1 MVAGWRIEGD
11 KDFRALTDKAFG
23 RPQRPPMGKVRRSGR
38 IAKEIRIL
46 LLGMDVNGTVFSE
59 ETQTVTLS
67 RHGAGIISKHK
78 LALDGLLIM
87 RFLGGSTETAIRL
100 VGQLGQD
107 ARGFVYGVA
116 FVDEEDDFWELK
128 FPPPPTW
135 NIDVHGPMQCESCK
149 SCEIV
154 DQSEVEADVYALS
167 ESILRYCIYCG
178 TPTIWK
184 QAPEGAVISKMAAA
198 PELVAASSAPV
209 SATLANSSVART
221 QVQGRTQIGKQR
233 GPESRRAAQGARPRL
248 AGAELL
254 VSDELPALALP
265 PTASAVVAK
274 AANRRRDVRTRVNL
288 SACVRFEKEEEIV
301 ECANLSK
308 RGFGFRSRK
317 QYPVGAEIDVA
328 VPFYLGTPP
337 SFVRGSVRHITAL
350 PNNNYQYG
358 VMYVSA
364 AGHGAHGAQDA
375 AQKH

>member
-1 MVAGWRIEGD
+1 
-11 KDFRALTDKAFG
+11 
-23 RPQRPPMGKVRRSGR
+23 MGKVRRSGR

-46 LLGMDVNGTVFSE
+46 LLGMDINGTVFSE

-78 LALDGLLIM
+78 LATDGLLIM

-116 FVDEEDDFWELK
+116 FVDEEEDFWELK

-135 NIDVHGPMQCESCK
+135 GVDLDGPMQCESCK
-149 SCEIV
+149 QCEIV

-178 TPTIWK
+178 TPTLWRR
-184 QAPEGAVISKMAAA
+184 APDAVVTAN
-198 PELVAASSAPV
+198 LAPV
-209 SATLANSSVART
+209 SSGAA
-221 QVQGRTQIGKQR
+221 GRTPRQSLTGASMQR
-233 GPESRRAAQGARPRL
+233 GSGPNRIAQGARPRL

-254 VSDELPALALP
+254 VNEELPAPALP
-265 PTASAVVAK
+265 PAASAVVAK

-288 SACVRFEKEEEIV
+288 SACVRYEESEEIV

-317 QYPVGAEIDVA
+317 QYLVGSEILVA
-328 VPFYLGTPP
+328 VPFYPGTPP
-337 SFVRGSVRHITAL
+337 AFVTGSVRHVTAL
-350 PNNNYQYG
+350 PNHNYQYG
-358 VMYVSA
+358 VMYVGA
-364 AGHGAHGAQDA
+364 AARDAHEIERN
-375 AQKH
+375 H

>member
-1 MVAGWRIEGD
+1 
-11 KDFRALTDKAFG
+11 
-23 RPQRPPMGKVRRSGR
+23 MGKVRRRGR

-46 LLGMDVNGTVFSE
+46 LLGMDINGTVFSE

-78 LALDGLLIM
+78 LATDGLLIM

-116 FVDEEDDFWELK
+116 FVDHEEDFWELK

-135 NIDVHGPMQCESCK
+135 GVDLDGPMQCESCK
-149 SCEIV
+149 QCEIV

-178 TPTIWK
+178 TPTLWRR
-184 QAPEGAVISKMAAA
+184 APDAVVTPPMHGVHAATEVATANLMPVNAGAAA
-198 PELVAASSAPV
+198 ARMLTKPGVQRASEPK
-209 SATLANSSVART
+209 RM
-221 QVQGRTQIGKQR
+221 VQGG
-233 GPESRRAAQGARPRL
+233 RARL

-254 VSDELPALALP
+254 VSEKLPAPALP
-265 PTASAVVAK
+265 PAASAVVAK
-274 AANRRRDVRTRVNL
+274 AANRRRDVRTGVNL
-288 SACVRFEKEEEIV
+288 SACVRYEESEEIV

-308 RGFGFRSRK
+308 RGCGFRSRK
-317 QYPVGAEIDVA
+317 QYLVGREILVA
-328 VPFYLGTPP
+328 VPFYPGTPP
-337 SFVRGSVRHITAL
+337 AFVTGSVRHVMAL
-350 PNNNYQYG
+350 PNHNYQYG

-364 AGHGAHGAQDA
+364 APHAAHEIERN
-375 AQKH
+375 H

>member
-1 MVAGWRIEGD
+1 
-11 KDFRALTDKAFG
+11 
-23 RPQRPPMGKVRRSGR
+23 MGKVRRSGR

-46 LLGMDVNGTVFSE
+46 LLGMDCMGVVFSE

-78 LALDGLLIM
+78 LATDGLLIM

-100 VGQLGQD
+100 IGQLGQD

-116 FVDEEDDFWELK
+116 FVDEDEDFWELK

-135 NIDVHGPMQCESCK
+135 SVIVDGPMQCASCK
-149 SCEIV
+149 RCEIV

-178 TPTIWK
+178 TPTVWRK
-184 QAPEGAVISKMAAA
+184 ASKEVVTPALANVSTTAEVVTAGKGESSRAPV
-198 PELVAASSAPV
+198 VAARMQTSRAADSKR
-209 SATLANSSVART
+209 SATTGART
-221 QVQGRTQIGKQR
+221 
-233 GPESRRAAQGARPRL
+233 RL

-254 VSDELPALALP
+254 VSEPLTEPALP
-265 PTASAVVAK
+265 PVASAVVAK
-274 AANRRRDVRTRVNL
+274 AANRRRDVRTRVTF
-288 SACVRFEKEEEIV
+288 SACVRQGEAEEIV

-317 QYPVGAEIDVA
+317 RYAVGSEIEAA

-337 SFVRGSVRHITAL
+337 TFVTGSVRHVTAL
-350 PNNNYQYG
+350 PNRNYQYG
-358 VMYVSA
+358 VMYA
-364 AGHGAHGAQDA
+364 NGAGRDVHEAHDS
-375 AQKH
+375 HHSHEVEHDH

>member
-1 MVAGWRIEGD
+1 
-11 KDFRALTDKAFG
+11 
-23 RPQRPPMGKVRRSGR
+23 MGKVRRSGR
-38 IAKEIRIL
+38 IAKDIRIL
-46 LLGMDVNGTVFSE
+46 LLGMDCMGVVFSE

-67 RHGAGIISKHK
+67 RHGAGIISRHK
-78 LALDGLLIM
+78 LATDGLLIM

-116 FVDEEDDFWELK
+116 FVDEEEDFWELK

-135 NIDVHGPMQCESCK
+135 SVIVDGPMQCASCK
-149 SCEIV
+149 RCEIV

-178 TPTIWK
+178 MPTVW
-184 QAPEGAVISKMAAA
+184 
-198 PELVAASSAPV
+198 
-209 SATLANSSVART
+209 
-221 QVQGRTQIGKQR
+221 
-233 GPESRRAAQGARPRL
+233 RRAPNGVVTPVLVNVPSTPEVVMAGKGEASRAPIAAGTQTSRATDSKRAAVPGARPRL

-254 VSDELPALALP
+254 VSEPLPELALP
-265 PTASAVVAK
+265 PIASAVVAK
-274 AANRRRDVRTRVNL
+274 AANRRRDVRTRVTF
-288 SACVRFEKEEEIV
+288 SACVRQGEAEEIV

-317 QYPVGAEIDVA
+317 QYAVGSEIEAA

-337 SFVRGSVRHITAL
+337 TFVTGSVRHVTAL
-350 PNNNYQYG
+350 PNHNFQYG

-364 AGHGAHGAQDA
+364 AGRNGHEIEKNH
-375 AQKH
+375 